1 MPRMRIIGRHKH
13 VIGAT
18 ITESV
23 DEDDNIR
30 RFTATI
36 RGFQNWRLFEGKTTS
51 DTFTKIIAK
60 VKEIRDRIDEGDEA
74 VFHEDCTVSS

>member
-1 MPRMRIIGRHKH
+1 MPRTMRIVGRHKH
-13 VIGAT
+13 IIGAT

-23 DEDDNIR
+23 NDDNVR

-36 RGFQNWRLFEGKTTS
+36 RGFQNWRIFEGKTMP
-51 DTFTKIIAK
+51 DTFKNVIAK
-60 VKEIRDRIDEGDEA
+60 VREIRDRIDNDDET

>member
-1 MPRMRIIGRHKH
+1 MRIIARHKH

-23 DEDDNIR
+23 NEDDNIR

-51 DTFTKIIAK
+51 DTFKRIIAK
-60 VKEIRDRIDEGDEA
+60 VKEIRDRIDNGDESI
-74 VFHEDCTVSS
+74 FHEDCTVSS

>member
-1 MPRMRIIGRHKH
+1 MPRMRKIGRHRN

-51 DTFTKIIAK
+51 DAFKKVIAK
-60 VKEIRDRIDEGDEA
+60 VKEIRDRIDNGDES
-74 VFHEDCTVSS
+74 VFYEDCTIS